1 MRYLWLTSF
10 AMVAIGALLIAG
22 KAAGFFETVALVA
35 GMLLIWSGV
44 VKVIVLRIWRSSLKL
59 PGATEGRSAPSK
71 PVIGQPT

>member
-22 KAAGFFETVALVA
+22 KAAGYFETIALVA
-35 GMLLIWSGV
+35 GMLLLWSGV
-44 VKVIVLRIWRSSLKL
+44 VKVIVLRIWRSSLTL
-59 PGATEGRSAPSK
+59 PGATERRSAPSK